1 MAEKEPEKWLKIDIA
16 ASAELMDALG
26 NFLTETGAQG
36 VFQETLEPP
45 FSEDLAQTGEAPAFE
60 TIKAYFPQDVRSE
73 KRIAA
78 IQKYLKSLDEIFS
91 DLPAP
96 VLRTEIITDPDW
108 GEQWKKYFKP
118 IRVSSNIIVKP
129 TWERYTPSSRDIVI
143 EIDPGMAFGTGQHA
157 STRMCIE
164 ALEDIIMK
172 DRKVTNWKVLDVGCG
187 TGILGITAAKLGA
200 RDVICL
206 DNDQKATEIAKEN
219 AEINLVFDHLRI
231 INDDAMTIN
240 EPRNLIFANLT
251 SKLLLKLRKHLIQLL
266 EPDGYLIISG
276 IIEQDAR
283 EIEDNFSAF
292 PLIQNRII
300 TEKEWVCYVYKKE
313 GAA

>member
-1 MAEKEPEKWLKIDIA
+1 MTEKELGKWLKIEIA
-16 ASAELMDALG
+16 APAELMDALG

-36 VFQETLEPP
+36 VFQETLEPQSP
-45 FSEDLAQTGEAPAFE
+45 EDFPEAQVAE

-78 IQKYLKSLDEIFS
+78 IQKYLESLSEIFS
-91 DLPAP
+91 DLPGPA
-96 VLRTEIITDPDW
+96 LKKEIINDPDW

-129 TWERYTPSSRDIVI
+129 TWERYAPSSRDIVI

-172 DRKVTNWKVLDVGCG
+172 DRTVQDWKVLDAGCG

-200 RDVICL
+200 QDVICL
-206 DNDQKATEIAKEN
+206 DIDKKATEIAREN
-219 AEINLVFDHLRI
+219 AAINHVEDRLRI
-231 INDDAMTIN
+231 VNKDVLLIN
-240 EPRNLIFANLT
+240 EPRNLIIANLT
-251 SKLLLKLRKHLIQLL
+251 SKLLLKLSQHFTQLL
-266 EPDGYLIISG
+266 MPEGYMIISG
-276 IIEQDAR
+276 IIEQDAKD
-283 EIEDNFSAF
+283 IEENFSVSQ
-292 PLIQNRII
+292 LIKNKVI
-300 TEKEWVCYVYKKE
+300 TEKEWVCYVLKKKAS
-313 GAA
+313 AA